1 MAVKGRIL
9 IPFTFSCFF
18 LFLSTCY
25 STRDTLLQGKPLR
38 DWERLVSAN
47 YAFTLGFFTQGS
59 SDNRY
64 LGIWYTRLE
73 TRRVWVANRNDPVPD
88 TSGNLMIDHAWKLK
102 IRYNGG
108 SIAVS
113 NYSQIA
119 SNTSAILQDN
129 GNFILREHV
138 SDGTTRVLWQSFDY
152 PTDTLLPGMKLGI
165 NLRTG
170 HQWSLTSWLTSQ
182 IPATGYFS
190 LGADFRNNTQLITWW
205 RGKIYWTSGFWHSG
219 NLSFDNFRAPLP
231 PRGHW
236 NDGFGFRYMSNKKE
250 MYFSFHPDESVFFPM
265 FVLLPSGV
273 LNNGGRRTYVSCQF
287 HIQRQGCVKPDL
299 PKCRNPAS
307 QRFQYTDGGYVASGG
322 FMFDDNSTSVDCR
335 FRCWNNCSCVAFSLF
350 HAATRCVIWS
360 RIQPRKYFVGE
371 SQQIYVLQTDKGNI
385 IYFQE
390 KNMKLK
396 KKKKEKKKEKYVL
409 IVC

>member
-1 MAVKGRIL
+1 MDVKGRIL

-64 LGIWYTRLE
+64 LGIWYTSFE
-73 TRRVWVANRNDPVPD
+73 VRRVWVANRNDPVPD

-102 IRYNGG
+102 ITYNGG

-170 HQWSLTSWLTSQ
+170 HQWSLLS
-182 IPATGYFS
+182 P
-190 LGADFRNNTQLITWW
+190 RV
-205 RGKIYWTSGFWHSG
+205 SGC
-219 NLSFDNFRAPLP
+219 
-231 PRGHW
+231 
-236 NDGFGFRYMSNKKE
+236 
-250 MYFSFHPDESVFFPM
+250 
-265 FVLLPSGV
+265 PS
-273 LNNGGRRTYVSCQF
+273 YC
-287 HIQRQGCVKPDL
+287 
-299 PKCRNPAS
+299 
-307 QRFQYTDGGYVASGG
+307 
-322 FMFDDNSTSVDCR
+322 
-335 FRCWNNCSCVAFSLF
+335 
-350 HAATRCVIWS
+350 
-360 RIQPRKYFVGE
+360 
-371 SQQIYVLQTDKGNI
+371 
-385 IYFQE
+385 
-390 KNMKLK
+390 
-396 KKKKEKKKEKYVL
+396 
-409 IVC
+409 

>member
-1 MAVKGRIL
+1 MAVKVRIL

-25 STRDTLLQGKPLR
+25 STRNTLLPGKPLR

-47 YAFTLGFFTQGS
+47 YAFTLGFFTPGS

-64 LGIWYTRLE
+64 LGIWYTSLE
-73 TRRVWVANRNDPVPD
+73 MRRVWVANRNDPVPD

-102 IRYNGG
+102 ITYNGG

-113 NYSQIA
+113 NYSQLA

-152 PTDTLLPGMKLGI
+152 PTDTLLPEMKLGI

-170 HQWSLTSWLTSQ
+170 HQWSLTSWLTTQ

-190 LGADFRNNTQLITWW
+190 LGADFRNNSQLITWW

-219 NLSFDNFRAPLP
+219 NLSFDNLRASLP
-231 PRGHW
+231 PKDHW
-236 NDGFGFRYMSNKKE
+236 NDGLAFRYMSNKKE
-250 MYFSFHPDESVFFPM
+250 MYFSFHPDESLIFPM
-265 FVLLPSGV
+265 LVLLPSGV
-273 LNNGGRRTYVSCQF
+273 LRNLLRTYVHCES
-287 HIQRQGCVKPDL
+287 HIERQGCVKPDL

-307 QRFQYTDGGYVASGG
+307 QRFQYTNGGYVASGG
-322 FMFDDNSTSVDCR
+322 FMFDDNATSVDCH
-335 FRCWNNCSCVAFSLF
+335 FRCWSNCSCVAFSLF
-350 HAATRCVIWS
+350 HAETRCVIWS
-360 RIQPRKYFVGE
+360 RIQPRKDFVGE
-371 SQQIYVLQTDKGNI
+371 SQQIYVLQTEKGNI
-385 IYFQE
+385 ISFQE

-396 KKKKEKKKEKYVL
+396 KRKKKKKKEKYVL